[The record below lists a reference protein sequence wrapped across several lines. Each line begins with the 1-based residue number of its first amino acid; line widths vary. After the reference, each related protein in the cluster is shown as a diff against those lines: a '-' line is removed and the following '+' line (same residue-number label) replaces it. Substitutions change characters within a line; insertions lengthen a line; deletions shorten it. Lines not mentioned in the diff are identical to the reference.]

1 MVVGTVIFTA
11 DGVEYIYIFGCPYLT
26 MLVEAPSTINLND
39 PSRVPLCFEC
49 LKYAQT
55 EFKHS
60 HTDNKALYCCLI
72 IIIIDVAYQELSRLI
87 SESNK

>member
-60 HTDNKALYCCLI
+60 HTDNKAL
-72 IIIIDVAYQELSRLI
+72 LSLLSHNNNRCSVPGAI
-87 SESNK
+87 SPNIRE